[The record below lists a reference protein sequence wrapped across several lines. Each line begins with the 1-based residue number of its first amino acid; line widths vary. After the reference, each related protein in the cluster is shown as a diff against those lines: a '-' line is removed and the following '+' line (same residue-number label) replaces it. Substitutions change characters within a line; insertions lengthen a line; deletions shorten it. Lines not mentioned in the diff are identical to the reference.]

1 MKKSVRNLF
10 FGMVLTSVVFGCG
23 SDDSNDP
30 SPGGSGDL
38 GTYAGNILVVD
49 DPQSQLGYILNAK
62 VTVSHKGGTA
72 TIKITGDP
80 SFERE
85 YTGTYESQVEGYHMI
100 NITKQTK
107 PVEKIAGDDVVISDN
122 KLSIQIDLASDE
134 VTVYDEPVGDP
145 KITIKGKLEMTGSGL
160 LKE

>member
-1 MKKSVRNLF
+1 MKKNVRNLF
-10 FGMVLTSVVFGCG
+10 LGMLLTGVVFACG

-30 SPGGSGDL
+30 TPGGSGDL
-38 GTYAGNILVVD
+38 GTYAGNIMVVD
-49 DPQSQLGYILNAK
+49 DPQSQLGYVLNAK
-62 VTVSHKGGTA
+62 VNVSLSGKTA

-80 SFERE
+80 GFERE
-85 YTGTYESQVEGYHMI
+85 FTGAVESQLEGYYMI

-107 PVEKIAGDDVVISDN
+107 PVEKIAGDDLVISDN
-122 KLSIQIDLASDE
+122 KLSISIDLASDE
-134 VTVYDEPVGDP
+134 VLVYDEPAGDA

>member
-10 FGMVLTSVVFGCG
+10 LGMVLTSVVFACG
-23 SDDSNDP
+23 SDDDA
-30 SPGGSGDL
+30 GASGNI

-62 VTVSHKGGTA
+62 VAVSLSGGNA

-80 SFERE
+80 GFERE
-85 YTGTYESQVEGYHMI
+85 YTGKVESQLNGDYYMI

-122 KLSIQIDLASDE
+122 KLSISIDLASDE

-145 KITIKGKLEMTGSGL
+145 KITIKGKLELTGAGL